1 MDTSLRY
8 PRVLISFELESGTSD
23 PDHFYVSAAN
33 GNTLRAWRA
42 NTFQLLSLNMK
53 NQMIKMHE
61 EDSISANSV
70 CTNRSLSI
78 DDE

>member
-1 MDTSLRY
+1 
-8 PRVLISFELESGTSD
+8 
-23 PDHFYVSAAN
+23 
-33 GNTLRAWRA
+33 
-42 NTFQLLSLNMK
+42 MK

-78 DDE
+78 DE